1 MNVQLVWFIAP
12 KTKFVR
18 TFLEAQHVCVQAI
31 DMGKIAPRVS
41 DIILL
46 F

>member
-1 MNVQLVWFIAP
+1 MSMNVQPVWLIAP

-18 TFLEAQHVCVQAI
+18 IFLEAPHVSVQAI

-41 DIILL
+41 NVNT
-46 F
+46 